1 MRTRYLF
8 VCITTLAL
16 RVSSG
21 AKFLFF
27 GLFCKTELRL

>member
-16 RVSSG
+16 RDSSG
-21 AKFLFF
+21 AKFLFWIIV
-27 GLFCKTELRL
+27 

>member
-16 RVSSG
+16 RVSYG
-21 AKFLFF
+21 AKSYFL
-27 GLFCKTELRL
+27 GIIL

>member
-1 MRTRYLF
+1 MRRPYLF

-21 AKFLFF
+21 AKFLFLDYF
-27 GLFCKTELRL
+27 VKRN

>member
-21 AKFLFF
+21 AKSYF
-27 GLFCKTELRL
+27 GLFCKSELRL

>member
-27 GLFCKTELRL
+27 GVYFVKRN

>member
-16 RVSSG
+16 RVSPG

-27 GLFCKTELRL
+27 GDYFVKRN